1 MYQRNR
7 NLFSFL
13 AVLVTAGLIT
23 GVVGIFLALADQLG
37 GGSQLVSSGIDSELS
52 PAAAEPAFET
62 LGSHSAT
69 VLSVS
74 AAEDAPLIASGSYD
88 NVAQLWDRNSKQTI
102 PLPHDGRVNALT
114 FSEENDLLVTGASS
128 GELAVWFTP
137 SGQLSDTVQTAAGQ
151 ITSVAVAPRGKTVAV
166 GSDQGSLT
174 LWTITAGSN
183 LQRLATLLPAGVP
196 ISAVAFHPIDDNL
209 VLSGGQDGLVRV
221 WDIDENAIAFTL
233 DDGTQGNGAQ
243 GDLTPDSRA
252 QANGPSKI
260 VSIAMSNN
268 GQYVASGSDDNII
281 RVWELESGKL
291 IQTLNGH
298 DSLVSDIDFSP
309 DGTLLVSSSYD
320 ESLKVWEWA
329 RGLSLCTLEGHAGF
343 VYSVAFTDSG
353 NTLVSGGYDGT
364 VRTWD
369 LTATENQ
376 DCLPL

>member
-1 MYQRNR
+1 M
-7 NLFSFL
+7 
-13 AVLVTAGLIT
+13 
-23 GVVGIFLALADQLG
+23 
-37 GGSQLVSSGIDSELS
+37 
-52 PAAAEPAFET
+52 
-62 LGSHSAT
+62 
-69 VLSVS
+69 
-74 AAEDAPLIASGSYD
+74 
-88 NVAQLWDRNSKQTI
+88 
-102 PLPHDGRVNALT
+102 
-114 FSEENDLLVTGASS
+114 
-128 GELAVWFTP
+128 
-137 SGQLSDTVQTAAGQ
+137 
-151 ITSVAVAPRGKTVAV
+151 AV

-260 VSIAMSNN
+260 VSIAKSNN
-268 GQYVASGSDDNII
+268 GQYVASGSDDKTI
-281 RVWELESGKL
+281 RVWELASGKL
-291 IQTLNGH
+291 IQTLTGH